1 MHLLCYACS
10 VYDAESP
17 LNAAVAE
24 PARPLVTDGVREVFE
39 DLVDLFRVA
48 APHEL
53 RLAIEAL
60 TPDLKCAD
68 PIARDEVAAILH
80 DATPEDFSL
89 GQLHRVPVRWN
100 GARDE
105 LGNQAFPD
113 IDLSVPTL
121 VV

>member
-1 MHLLCYACS
+1 MCFACS

-17 LNAAVAE
+17 LNAAVAK
-24 PARPLVTDGVREVFE
+24 PARPLITDGVREIIE
-39 DLVDLFRVA
+39 NLIDLLRIA

-53 RLAIEAL
+53 GLAVEAL
-60 TPDLKCAD
+60 APDLKRTD
-68 PIARDEVAAILH
+68 PIARDEVAAIFH
-80 DATPEDFSL
+80 DAAPEDFSL
-89 GQLHRVPVRWN
+89 VQLHCVPVRWN